1 MYQGETLN
9 LTRLEGDFLEIN
21 FNNKKGSVNKF
32 DSQTLDELR
41 AAMSLVK
48 HAESV
53 RGLLV
58 TSSKS
63 VFVVGADITEF
74 SVMFNATRKE
84 FVAQAADVNRIFSDI
99 EDLPYPSVAAINGFA
114 LGGGL
119 EISLSCDRRVIS
131 SKASIGLPET
141 GLGIMPGWGGTVR
154 LPRLAGFNLALNW
167 IVSGAPQN
175 AEKALA
181 AGVVDLISEPD
192 NLRAAAL
199 GLLADLASGSQDFL
213 ATRKTKLGPVSIS
226 VDDAAALAEG
236 ACTAV
241 RSRQGDNYPAA
252 FKVAELMV
260 NACQKSRDE
269 AISMENH
276 AFFELTQTPQARAL
290 TGLFLGEQY
299 VVKQAKSRNAPFME
313 TSQPVANAAV
323 IGAGIMGGGIAY
335 QNALKGLP
343 IVMKD
348 INQPALDLGSSE
360 ASKLLN
366 RGVKRG
372 KLTEANAETIFSQ
385 IKPSLEDDSIAGCDM
400 VVEAVVEIE
409 SVKAQVLA
417 SVEALLSNTC
427 SVITS
432 NTSTI
437 SINRLAN
444 ALQRPENFCGMHFF
458 NPVHAM
464 PLVEIIRGEKSSDQ
478 TIAAVCAYAL
488 QLGKKPIVVND
499 CPGFLVNRVLFAAL
513 LGMEMLIA
521 EGADFEQIDQVME
534 KWGLPMGP
542 AYLSDVIG
550 LDTIVHCYS
559 VLLKGL
565 PERFIEIKPARSSQ
579 VLFDGARLGQKNGVG
594 YYRYS
599 KNEQGR
605 PSKTADTTV
614 IETFENLYGKAIQFD
629 EQEIVSRIMGAMG
642 MEMVRCLEDGVVA
655 SPAEADMALIYG
667 IGFPTFRGGICRW
680 MDELGLLTVCAI
692 GDKYRS
698 VSPLYEP
705 TNALREK
712 AQKNETLY

>member
-1 MYQGETLN
+1 MYQGETLS
-9 LTRLEGDFLEIN
+9 LARLEGDFLEIN
-21 FNNKKGSVNKF
+21 FNNKNGSVNKF

-41 AAMSLVK
+41 AAMSLLAQ
-48 HAESV
+48 AESV
-53 RGLLV
+53 RGLLL

-74 SVMFNATRKE
+74 SVMFNATREE

-119 EISLSCDRRVIS
+119 EICLTCDKRVIS
-131 SKASIGLPET
+131 SKASVGLPET

-154 LPRLAGFNLALNW
+154 LPRLAGFNLALHW

-175 AEKALA
+175 ALKALE
-181 AGVVDLISEPD
+181 AGAVDLISEPE
-192 NLRAAAL
+192 NLRDSAL
-199 GLLADLASGSQDFL
+199 AMLADLANGSEDFL
-213 ATRKTKLGPVSIS
+213 ALRKAKLGPVAIS
-226 VDDAAALAEG
+226 LDEAAASAED
-236 ACTAV
+236 ACRAV

-260 NACQKSRDE
+260 SACHMNRD
-269 AISMENH
+269 AAVSQENH

-299 VVKQAKSRNAPFME
+299 VVKQAKVRNAPFTE
-313 TSQPVANAAV
+313 ISQPISKAAV

-335 QNALKGLP
+335 QNALKGLA

-348 INQPALDLGSSE
+348 IKQPALDLGSSE

-372 KLTEANAETIFSQ
+372 KLTEAKAEAILSQ
-385 IKPSLEDDSIAGCDM
+385 IQPSLEDESITDCDM

-409 SVKAQVLA
+409 SVKSQVLA
-417 SVEALLSNTC
+417 SVEAQLSNHG

-437 SINRLAN
+437 SINRLADS
-444 ALQRPENFCGMHFF
+444 LQRPENFCGMHFF

-464 PLVEIIRGEKSSDQ
+464 PLVEIIRGEKSSEQ

-488 QLGKKPIVVND
+488 KLGKKPIVVND

-559 VLLKGL
+559 VLLEGL
-565 PERFIEIKPARSSQ
+565 PERFIEIEPSRSSQ
-579 VLFDGARLGQKNGVG
+579 VLFDGARLGQKNGLG

-599 KNEQGR
+599 NNEQGR

-614 IETFENLYGKAIQFD
+614 IETFENLYGKAKQFD

-642 MEMVRCLEDGVVA
+642 MEMVRCLEEGVVA
-655 SPAEADMALIYG
+655 SPTEADMALIYG
-667 IGFPTFRGGICRW
+667 IGFPAFRGGICRW
-680 MDELGLLTVCAI
+680 MDEVGLSEVCEM
-692 GDKYRS
+692 GDKYGR

-705 TNALREK
+705 TEALREK
-712 AQKNETLY
+712 ADKGETLY